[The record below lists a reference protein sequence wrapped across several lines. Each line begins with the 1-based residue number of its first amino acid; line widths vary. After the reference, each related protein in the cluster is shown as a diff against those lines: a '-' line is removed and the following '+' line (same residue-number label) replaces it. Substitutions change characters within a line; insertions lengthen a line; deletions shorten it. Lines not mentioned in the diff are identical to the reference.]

1 MCCKTKIIFS
11 CIISSYDNKIMAVK
25 KNRLYI
31 KLHLCEINIVHEY
44 KS

>member
-1 MCCKTKIIFS
+1 MCCKKKINFS
-11 CIISSYDNKIMAVK
+11 CIGLSYNNKIMAVK